1 MGRTTPEVPVPDPF
15 AAILMLDIGAFDSLW
30 YWLFVVLFW
39 AQATARVL
47 GVPVAVIDRAAAG
60 DADAA
65 AEGAPMLARE
75 CARRGSAAARPRP
88 WQAAVVGFGLALLAV
103 LGFGYGLEIAQ
114 AGVLILGPAAL
125 GTLREAALLRDLAAL
140 PVGAAPWP
148 LMRAH
153 RLRMRA
159 LAILAVAVAAFWGAS
174 TVLGRAG

>member
-1 MGRTTPEVPVPDPF
+1 VSAPF
-15 AAILMLDIGAFDSLW
+15 AAILMLDPGAFDSLW
-30 YWLFVVLFW
+30 YWLFMILFW

-75 CARRGSAAARPRP
+75 CARRGSDAARPRP

-114 AGVLILGPAAL
+114 AVALILGPTAL
-125 GTLREAALLRDLAAL
+125 GALREAGLLRDLAAL
-140 PVGAAPWP
+140 PADAAPWP

-153 RLRMRA
+153 RRRMRA
-159 LAILAVAVAAFWGAS
+159 LAILSVAVAAFWGAA
-174 TVLGRAG
+174 TVLGRAV

>member
-1 MGRTTPEVPVPDPF
+1 LSAPF
-15 AAILMLDIGAFDSLW
+15 AAILMLDPGAFDSLW

-39 AQATARVL
+39 GQATARVL

-75 CARRGSAAARPRP
+75 CARRGADAAHPRP
-88 WQAAVVGFGLALLAV
+88 WQGAVMGFGLALLAV

-114 AGVLILGPAAL
+114 AAVLILGPAAL
-125 GTLREAALLRDLAAL
+125 GTLREAALMRDIASLGD
-140 PVGAAPWP
+140 GAPPWP

-159 LAILAVAVAAFWGAS
+159 LAILSVAAAALWVS
-174 TVLGRAG
+174 VSVLAMES